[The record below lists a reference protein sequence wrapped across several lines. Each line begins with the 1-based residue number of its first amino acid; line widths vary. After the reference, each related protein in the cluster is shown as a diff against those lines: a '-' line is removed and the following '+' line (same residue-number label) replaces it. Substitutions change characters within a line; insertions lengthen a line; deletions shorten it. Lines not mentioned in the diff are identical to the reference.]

1 MAGLLLVWGRPA
13 PAQTADDIV
22 ERYLAAL
29 GGRAALERV
38 KSRSMTGTI
47 VLSTPAGDVSGTIVV
62 LSQAPNKER
71 TLITLDLSALGAGQV
86 TFDQRFDGTTGVVL
100 DSLQG
105 DRDITGIQIE
115 NMRNGSFP
123 TPLLNYRQAGLT
135 VTLGGRDKVGD
146 RDAIVLILEPRRG
159 SIVRQ
164 YIDAESFLLV
174 RSVMNVEV
182 PELGQIEQTTELLDY
197 RDVDGLNIPF
207 RVSSSSAAQ
216 NIEVTITTVEHGL
229 AINEALFARPAN

>member
-1 MAGLLLVWGRPA
+1 
-13 PAQTADDIV
+13 
-22 ERYLAAL
+22 
-29 GGRAALERV
+29 
-38 KSRSMTGTI
+38 
-47 VLSTPAGDVSGTIVV
+47 VSGTIVV

-207 RVSSSSAAQ
+207 RVSSSTAAQ

>member
-1 MAGLLLVWGRPA
+1 M
-13 PAQTADDIV
+13 
-22 ERYLAAL
+22 EAL